1 MQCKR
6 RGAAAAVIEK
16 CIYVVGGSGDQA
28 EAQTSLHASDSI
40 EMYDPRVGR
49 WMFEVRG
56 DCGWG
61 C

>member
-1 MQCKR
+1 M
-6 RGAAAAVIEK
+6 IEK

-49 WMFEVRG
+49 WMFEVR
-56 DCGWG
+56 
-61 C
+61 